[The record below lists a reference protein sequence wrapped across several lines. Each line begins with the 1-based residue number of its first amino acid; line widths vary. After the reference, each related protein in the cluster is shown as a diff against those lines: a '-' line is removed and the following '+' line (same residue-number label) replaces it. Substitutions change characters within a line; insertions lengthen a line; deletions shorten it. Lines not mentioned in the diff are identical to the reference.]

1 MSPAH
6 PTEPGTQLP
15 GGGLLFGIPGTV
27 SILLPL
33 IRSSSLPVMPAF
45 TLSCNSGTSKH
56 GSWLGVVN
64 WLLIWSMPLA
74 SHASERGRG
83 VGGGWGVNCP
93 RQDPHPQPALWEGL
107 LEGFLCLHS
116 PGFLCS

>member
-1 MSPAH
+1 MSPAR

-27 SILLPL
+27 SILLL
-33 IRSSSLPVMPAF
+33 SLSVMAAF

-74 SHASERGRG
+74 SHASERGP
-83 VGGGWGVNCP
+83 GVNC
-93 RQDPHPQPALWEGL
+93 QW
-107 LEGFLCLHS
+107 
-116 PGFLCS
+116 